1 MARSAE
7 PNASNPQEKARTEAS
22 IAIMSMATNSSAIQ
36 QISGKPLEAV
46 ISTLNSNP
54 TNRRHSLMGLDFIGQ
69 LAEEDLTERVVDAG
83 GMDAILIGMKTQLH
97 DEEITR
103 RSLDALAYLATDEE
117 HLEHL
122 IEVSMRSF
130 ARDSSPAVRSWT
142 PSLRVC
148 RRAQCQ

>member
-1 MARSAE
+1 
-7 PNASNPQEKARTEAS
+7 
-22 IAIMSMATNSSAIQ
+22 
-36 QISGKPLEAV
+36 
-46 ISTLNSNP
+46 
-54 TNRRHSLMGLDFIGQ
+54 MGLDFIGQ

-122 IEVSMRSF
+122 IEVRSYSRI
-130 ARDSSPAVRSWT
+130 ATLLSANGPITSC
-142 PSLRVC
+142 C
-148 RRAQCQ
+148 RRVQCR